1 MSFRVRVD
9 PLKAWAGRHW
19 PEIAAALA
27 PILVFWRLA
36 FGGQALYW
44 ALPALQ
50 FVPWRVLV
58 NDALRQGHLPLW
70 TPLLGMGA
78 PLMANHQS
86 AVFYPPNW
94 LALILPPEVAISILA
109 VLHLSF
115 AGVGVARLAC
125 RLGLGDF
132 AVAITGL
139 TFGLSGYLTAR
150 LWFIT
155 INNAIAWLPWIVLA
169 STPLPPLPT
178 HREAVGRGG
187 RGWGW
192 GVRLSALIALQLL
205 AGHAQSSFYTLLLA
219 AAWLAFHSLTDA
231 DRWRAFFVNGL
242 KFGLAVF
249 FAVGLT
255 AVQLIP
261 TYELLRQSPRADAA
275 EYEFATTYSLWP
287 WRVLTFAA
295 PDLFGHPADH
305 NYVGY
310 ATYWEDDGYLGLLP
324 LLFAGYALAG
334 LFRKRETRLAHREKT
349 IGENPALSVRA
360 AANFSLLTVVVSIVL
375 ALGKNTPILP
385 FFYRYVPGF
394 DLFQAPARM
403 LIWYT
408 FAVSLLAGI
417 GADQWQASPR
427 KRYWARLGIA
437 GSVGMLMLG
446 IAGALVITN
455 QNATVL
461 ARGVAGAAATA
472 ALAFALILT
481 QPLAPN
487 RWRWPALAFI
497 ALDLGLAAVRLNP
510 TTGPSLYRL
519 QPAFSPGEGRI
530 FQFAD
535 DEYQVKFSE
544 FFRFKSFDDIDPQS
558 LRNSLLPNLS
568 ALNGTASAN
577 NFDPLR
583 PERYVRYLEAME
595 SSPRLLDLADV
606 QAIVKPDGVV
616 LPRAEDT
623 ARLRVVYNA
632 RTVADGAAALA
643 AITKPAF
650 DPDTEVIL
658 EPTSG
663 FIVGQAS
670 SLSGKASWT
679 LRVALRFPEVLVVDP
694 NRFVATVTLEQD
706 GYVVLSDTYY
716 PGWRVFVDGKPQPLL
731 RANYL
736 FRAVAAPAGQHEVVF
751 EYAPLS
757 VTAGLIVSVI
767 AIMLWIG
774 LWWVSRT

>member
-1 MSFRVRVD
+1 MSLHIRVD

-19 PEIAAALA
+19 PEIVAALA
-27 PILVFWRLA
+27 PLLVFWRLA
-36 FGGQALYW
+36 SGSQVLYW

-58 NDALRQGHLPLW
+58 NDALRQGGMPLW

-94 LALILPPEVAISILA
+94 LALILPPEVAISVLA

-115 AGVGVARLAC
+115 AGVGMARLAR

-132 AVAITGL
+132 AVAIAGL
-139 TFGLSGYLTAR
+139 TFCLSGYLTAR

-169 STPLPPLPT
+169 STPLPPLPSST
-178 HREAVGRGG
+178 SDGRGG
-187 RGWGW
+187 RGRGW

-219 AAWLAFHSLTDA
+219 AAWLALHSLNNA
-231 DRWRAFFVNGL
+231 DRWRALAVNGL
-242 KFGLAVF
+242 KFGLAAIL
-249 FAVGLT
+249 AVGLT

-275 EYEFATTYSLWP
+275 EYEFAVTYSLWP
-287 WRVLTFAA
+287 WRLLTFAA
-295 PDLFGHPADH
+295 PNLFGHPADH

-324 LLFAGYALAG
+324 LLFAAYALAG

-360 AANFSLLTVVVSIVL
+360 VTNFSLLTVVVSIVL
-375 ALGKNTPILP
+375 ALGKNTPIFP

-403 LIWYT
+403 LVWYT

-417 GADQWQASPR
+417 GAEQWQASAR

-437 GSVGMLMLG
+437 GSVGMLMFGL
-446 IAGALVITN
+446 AGTLATTNENILV
-455 QNATVL
+455 V
-461 ARGVAGAAATA
+461 ARGVIGAAAVALGTFVLILAQPSASNGWQWA
-472 ALAFALILT
+472 ALIFVT
-481 QPLAPN
+481 
-487 RWRWPALAFI
+487 
-497 ALDLGLAAVRLNP
+497 LDLGLAAIRLNP
-510 TTGPSLYRL
+510 TASPALYRL
-519 QPAFSPGEGRI
+519 QPAFTLNEGRLY
-530 FQFAD
+530 QFAD
-535 DEYQVKFSE
+535 DEYQVKFAE
-544 FFRFKSFDDIDPQS
+544 FFRFKSFDDIDPQA
-558 LRNSLLPNLS
+558 LRSSLLPNLS
-568 ALNGTASAN
+568 ALSGMASAN

-595 SSPRLLDLADV
+595 NSPRLLDLADV
-606 QAIVKPDGVV
+606 RALVKPGGIVR
-616 LPRAEDT
+616 PRAEDT
-623 ARLRVVYNA
+623 ARLRLVYRA
-632 RTVADGAAALA
+632 QTVADGAAALA
-643 AITKPAF
+643 AITDPPF
-650 DPDTEVIL
+650 DPDSEVIL
-658 EPTSG
+658 EPV
-663 FIVGQAS
+663 VGQAS
-670 SLSGKASWT
+670 SLSGKASWK
-679 LRVALRFPEVLVVDP
+679 LALQFREVLIVDP
-694 NRFVATVTLEQD
+694 NRFTTTVTLEQD

-736 FRAVAAPAGQHEVVF
+736 FRAVAVPAGQHEVVF

-757 VTAGLIVSVI
+757 AT
-767 AIMLWIG
+767 IG
-774 LWWVSRT
+774 LTISAVSFVVWIASWGLRKKMDRDMS